1 MSATDY
7 TFNDFLTYLLILAA
21 NADDEYKSNEIEHIV
36 HFYGD
41 ESFMKM
47 SDVYETHSSDQHIP
61 FLKDLKPQF
70 VGEQDFQERVKG
82 ALIDIFNSDG
92 EFSDIE
98 QVCLKFL
105 EEELK

>member
-1 MSATDY
+1 MSNTEY

-47 SDVYETHSSDQHIP
+47 SDVYEAHSSDQHIP
-61 FLKDLKPQF
+61 FLIDLKPQF

>member
-1 MSATDY
+1 MSNTDY
-7 TFNDFLTYLLILAA
+7 SFNDFLTYLLILAA
-21 NADDEYKSNEIEHIV
+21 NADDEYKSSEIEHIV

-41 ESFMKM
+41 ESFIKM
-47 SDVYETHSSDQHIP
+47 SDVYDAHSSDQHIQ

-70 VGEQDFQERVKG
+70 TNEQDFHTRVKD
-82 ALIDIFNSDG
+82 ALIDVFNSDG

>member
-1 MSATDY
+1 MSHTKY

-41 ESFMKM
+41 ESFKKM
-47 SDVYETHSSDQHIP
+47 SDVYEAHSSDQHIQ

-70 VGEQDFQERVKG
+70 AGEQDFHKRVKD

-105 EEELK
+105 EEELM

>member
-1 MSATDY
+1 MSFTNY
-7 TFNDFLTYLLILAA
+7 IFNDFLTYLLILAA

-47 SDVYETHSSDQHIP
+47 SDVYEAHNSEQHIQ
-61 FLKDLKPQF
+61 FLKDLKHQF
-70 VGEQDFQERVKG
+70 AGKQDFHQRVKD

>member
-1 MSATDY
+1 MSNSDY
-7 TFNDFLTYLLILAA
+7 SFNDFLTYLLILAA

-47 SDVYETHSSDQHIP
+47 SDVYEAHSSDQHIQ
-61 FLKDLKPQF
+61 FLKDLKPLF
-70 VGEQDFQERVKG
+70 AKEQDFHKCVKD
-82 ALIDIFNSDG
+82 ALIDIFHSDG

-105 EEELK
+105 EEELR

>member
-1 MSATDY
+1 MSNTDY